1 MMALGRPVLHAG
13 LFAAAMALAGA
24 ANAATVVVNGS
35 FEQGVPGNTPGLV
48 NGALFGN
55 LPSGSPS
62 SDVWTD
68 LIGWKTVKGP
78 GIEVQTDGSLP
89 TIDAQDGEYYATL
102 DSGANSAM
110 YQTVGLHP
118 GRYLLSFWYNTE
130 TGNFRTDG
138 VNYRVSGLV
147 AGKVNGATPG
157 VVVGTWT
164 QITAEFVVKTAK
176 NYRLTF
182 AANGKGDGQGGLL
195 DNVEIVAVPV
205 PAGGLA
211 LLGALGGLAMLRR
224 RKPV

>member
-13 LFAAAMALAGA
+13 LFAAAMALSGA

-35 FEQGVPGNTPGLV
+35 FEQGVPGNTPGLQ

-55 LPSGSPS
+55 LPSGTPS

-78 GIEVQTDGSLP
+78 GIEVQTDGTLP
-89 TIDAQDGEYYATL
+89 TIDAQDGEYYAEL
-102 DSGANSAM
+102 DSTGNSAM
-110 YQTVGLHP
+110 YQTVGLHV
-118 GRYLLSFWYNTE
+118 GRYMLSFWYNTE

-138 VNYRVSGLV
+138 INYRVSGLL

-164 QITAEFVVKTAK
+164 QITAQFVVKTAK

-182 AANGKGDGQGGLL
+182 AANGKSEGQGGLL
-195 DNVEIVAVPV
+195 DNIEIVAVPV
-205 PAGGLA
+205 PASGLA
-211 LLGALGGLAMLRR
+211 LLGAFGGLAMLRR
-224 RKPV
+224 RKTV